1 MSGRL
6 NADILARFLA
16 PLPFLP
22 LASASSASA
31 SAAAPPAVASSAT
44 PSPFLFL
51 LCGSDEFH
59 ADVSAMLMHSQLLQ
73 PRDIFLF

>member
-6 NADILARFLA
+6 NADILAQFLA

-31 SAAAPPAVASSAT
+31 SPTVPPVVASSAT
-44 PSPFLFL
+44 SPFLFL

-59 ADVSAMLMHSQLLQ
+59 ADVSTMLMRSQLVQ